1 MNWIDIIIAA
11 ALFAGEHLD
20 AIVTGV
26 LIVSAGLA
34 HLAAAWGLDWLAAV
48 APRLHKLAETLAG
61 NWGRAANA
69 ARIVQIYR
77 AKGPVAALEE
87 IRRLDQASTPPGP
100 ADSGPGFPPPASG
113 ILPALALL
121 AVALPLAACQTAA
134 VAPADAGAAA
144 ALVADVTGADAELDR
159 LIGVE
164 KAKRCAVYLASG
176 DVAAAFKLTDD
187 SRAAA
192 VAAAL
197 AGYCVNP
204 PSR

>member
-11 ALFAGEHLD
+11 VLFVGAHLD
-20 AIVTGV
+20 AIVAGV

-48 APRLHKLAETLAG
+48 APRLHKAAETLAG

-77 AKGPVAALEE
+77 AKGPAAALEE

-121 AVALPLAACQTAA
+121 AVALPLAACQTA

-144 ALVADVTGADAELDR
+144 AMVADVTGASDELDE
-159 LIGVE
+159 LIGVD
-164 KAKRCAVYLASG
+164 KATRCAVYLAGG
-176 DVAAAFKLTDD
+176 DVAAAFGLTDD

-197 AGYCVNP
+197 AGYCGTP